1 MEATYGRLVPWV
13 QRHVQSA
20 LIRIV
25 LGLIVAALL
34 LPNGGL
40 TGGKRLGGG
49 GLPTPQPNPVI
60 DPPDLD

>member
-1 MEATYGRLVPWV
+1 M
-13 QRHVQSA
+13 
-20 LIRIV
+20 
-25 LGLIVAALL
+25 VAALV